1 MAMNFDTRTTLD
13 VIKLNNDLKEKLL
26 HIIDTEL
33 GAMSAEFD
41 MSDDKLDAE
50 FLKIVKPILHGYLVR
65 FFKNELKNTDLLF
78 LKKLVNLKNVDYK
91 PLIEEVTKI

>member
-1 MAMNFDTRTTLD
+1 MVMNFDTRTTLD
-13 VIKLNNDLKEKLL
+13 VIRLNDELKEKLL

-33 GAMSAEFD
+33 GIMSSQFD
-41 MSDDKLDAE
+41 MTDDTLDTE
-50 FLKIVKPILHGYLVR
+50 FLKIVTPILHGYLVR

-91 PLIEEVTKI
+91 TLVEEVTKI

>member
-1 MAMNFDTRTTLD
+1 MVMNFDTRTTLD
-13 VIKLNNDLKEKLL
+13 VIRLNVELREKLL

-33 GAMSAEFD
+33 GIMSAEFD
-41 MSDDKLDAE
+41 MSDDTLDAE
-50 FLKIVKPILHGYLVR
+50 FLKLVKPILHGYLVR

-91 PLIEEVTKI
+91 TLVEEVTKI

>member
-1 MAMNFDTRTTLD
+1 MVMNFDTRTTLD
-13 VIKLNNDLKEKLL
+13 VIRLNDELKEKLL

-33 GAMSAEFD
+33 GIMSSQFD
-41 MSDDKLDAE
+41 MTDDTLDAE
-50 FLKIVKPILHGYLVR
+50 FLKIVTPILHGYLVR

-91 PLIEEVTKI
+91 TLVEEVTKI